1 METQLR
7 ALQVIY
13 AHKENLVF
21 LVLIFFFPNTFEDV
35 MFMEVS
41 YAASYV

>member
-13 AHKENLVF
+13 AHQENLVF
-21 LVLIFFFPNTFEDV
+21 LVLIFFSNTFEDV
-35 MFMEVS
+35 TFMEVS